1 MTWFHHIVCTHVPMQ
16 MAVLQCGGR
25 VLWPRSCPKLGGGG
39 GGCVHTLWYSWCVC
53 DPQVVLWTQQ
63 TTTVGVL
70 CSCCPTPLTVRG
82 QGEQGEGD
90 GGRRG
95 RRRRGRRMVN
105 GYLLYITM

>member
-1 MTWFHHIVCTHVPMQ
+1 MHYHLVPPHCVYTCTHATGSA
-16 MAVLQCGGR
+16 AV
-25 VLWPRSCPKLGGGG
+25 WGGGEG
-39 GGCVHTLWYSWCVC
+39 RGGEGRGGEGGCVHTLWYSWCVC
-53 DPQVVLWTQQ
+53 DPQVVQWTQQ

-95 RRRRGRRMVN
+95 RRMVN